1 MSISLAAPRAL
12 AALLTTAVIVAA
24 AISMPT
30 TPATAAPSAVTQT
43 FGYTGSVQTFTV
55 PSGVT
60 QLSVT
65 LAGAEGGRG
74 GRDGYFGTP
83 GGYKGQVT
91 GTIPVT
97 PGQLLTISV
106 GGGGTGGASCSNSQV
121 RAPGGAS
128 PLSGYAGGGGGMP
141 GSQGCSGGG
150 GGGGAATVLTAG
162 PDTIVAGGAGGGGG
176 SGQWAPLNGRQAEA
190 THSARADLTTGI
202 GQPGYNVQQICSGN
216 CDGGGGGGGGGGAQG
231 GAQGGVEFGTGQYT
245 EWLGYGGFPGANS
258 TAGLAS
264 LSATYTFFSG
274 NSGHGS
280 VSLTYSTGSADSP
293 TSVIGTTGDE
303 QIAVN
308 WTAPANEGGASVTDY
323 VVEFAEDAAT
333 PDWRVFEEGESA
345 STSAVVTGLANGTA
359 YVFRVS
365 AVNSFG
371 TSAPSAVSDPAFAS
385 GVPGAP
391 AITSVISQDAALT
404 VAFTAPSSPIVI
416 DRYEYQLD
424 GGPWVSTADAA
435 SPLLISGLS
444 NGTTYDV
451 RVRGVNAIGAGAGSE
466 PASGMA
472 ISTPGAPTIDA
483 VSPTIGGAIIEF
495 TPGFGGG
502 GTITGY
508 EYRVDG
514 GSWVDAGA
522 TSPVTVVGL
531 DDGTST
537 TVELRALNSAGA
549 GTPSAPVTVTTPSTP
564 AAPVIDEIE
573 AADESLQV
581 FFDAAADGGSAITDY
596 EYQLEA
602 GGDWTPLDTRA
613 SPATIT
619 GLVNGTSYEVRLR
632 AVNAVGTGTASAAVT
647 STPATT
653 PSAPS
658 IVGDTVAGSDATLSA
673 QFTAPD
679 SDGGSAITTYEYST
693 DGGATW
699 RARDAGTT
707 QSPLVI
713 TTLSSDGVTPLTNG
727 TTYYVE
733 VRAVNAQGPGTASGV
748 AEGIARTNPSA
759 PTISSITPGS
769 TELRVRFDAASN
781 GGSPITAYEYRV
793 DDGEWVSTGGLGT
806 AFSIAGLVNGTE
818 YLVTVRALNAV
829 GDGPS
834 SEPVAAT
841 PVAVPG
847 QPTIVS
853 YLPTDRTLTL
863 TVDLADDGGTEITGW
878 QYSTDAGATW
888 AAAGAE
894 SSPFSITSLS
904 SDVDARLVNGEN
916 YTVIVRATSA
926 AGTGAA
932 SAPRILTPRAVPAQP
947 VTALTA
953 LDGAVSVAF
962 SVADDGGSPV
972 LDLQYSLN
980 GAPFVSTGTLSTP
993 FVLTGLTNGQPATV
1007 ELRAV
1012 NVSGPSAVSDARSAT
1027 PRTVPGV
1034 PTAVGVAPGNALAA
1048 VSWSAPVSTGGAAI
1062 TQYTASAYATSS
1074 STTTLASCST
1084 ASTACEITGL
1094 SNDTTYFV
1102 SVVAENAAGTGP
1114 ASTPRASV
1122 LPLAKPSAPSLGA
1135 VTPANTFLSAAFTA
1149 GAAGSRSI
1157 TGYEYQLNGGEWR
1170 PASGTT
1176 SPLVISGL
1184 SNGTEYTVALRAVSA
1199 AGAGEASN
1207 TRTATPFTLPSTP
1220 DSATILAEP
1229 ASGSAIVSWEAP
1241 NANGS
1246 AITAY
1251 TVVAWSAATQGSQV
1265 RTCTTSGA
1273 TTCTVTGLSNGTTY
1287 YITIDATS
1295 AAGTSTRSTPRVP
1308 VVYTGKPGSVSGV
1321 TAVAG
1326 DAQATLSWNA
1336 GSAGASAVTDYTVW
1350 YRAAGDSEFVRFI
1363 DPVSTD
1369 RSATV
1374 TGLTNGTEYTFI
1386 VYAVNAQ
1393 GTSLASAP
1401 SAAVSPTGIGVAP
1414 TFEAPVRTPDGFT
1427 VAISNYSEVSTYG
1440 ATATNGASA
1449 SVSGSTVTV
1458 SGLAA
1463 NAESMVT
1470 VEAVRHGYT
1479 TASASTSG
1487 TSLEAGVA
1495 PVLGEPVS
1503 IDGGFTVQ
1511 LENLD
1516 ALAVYAFSLP
1526 GEATAALEGTTVTV
1540 VGLAPGESAELTVTA
1555 QRAGRADAPATVTG
1569 EALPAAPS
1577 PQLGD
1582 VTRTS
1587 DGFTVPLVDAV
1598 DGVDYSVS
1606 STEGVAAL
1614 SDGVIVVT
1622 GLDPEQEAT
1631 LTVTAALAAHVD
1643 ASTSVASSALGT
1655 GIAPALSLGD
1665 RTPDGFSA
1673 TIDNPQEGVDYLVST
1688 TAGSAVRSGTTIS
1701 VTGLAPGQ
1709 SATVTVV
1716 AVASGRTDAPSSVT
1730 SSALGQGAIDPAA
1743 PVPTLDGFR
1752 AEIQDFDAEA
1762 TYEVTT
1768 SAGAVELEGD
1778 TIVVT
1783 GLAPGESATVT
1794 IAFTK
1799 VGETDATAEV
1809 TGAALA
1815 IGTAPTFSPSTSAAR
1830 GFTFTITNYS
1840 AEISY
1845 TLAATNAGSVTRSGA
1860 TVTVAGLAPGATS
1873 AVTVT
1878 ASRDGYRD
1886 AAAVTSGVALPPAP
1900 TPPPAPAPEP
1910 EESTEPSTPTP
1921 PQTTPQNPGTSTAI
1935 VDGETRQST
1944 IVVDGERFTVS
1955 AQGAI
1960 LVVEPMSGGASSG
1973 ASGGTTPVVFV
1984 GGDVSIEVGGFAAD
1998 STIEIWAYST
2008 PTYLTSMTV
2017 GSDLAA
2023 GTVVTLPSSIRPGE
2037 HTIVVTGAGVDGE
2050 PIELSLGIL
2059 VVEEVEEVE
2068 ETAAEPAV
2076 VADDATEATTESDG
2090 GATSGI
2096 VIAFAILA
2104 LLLATGLLF
2113 FLLARRRQ
2121 RDSIDD
2127 SAAAG
2132 A

>member
-1 MSISLAAPRAL
+1 MSISHVAHRAL
-12 AALLTTAVIVAA
+12 AALLTTAVITAA

-30 TPATAAPSAVTQT
+30 APATAAPSAVTQT
-43 FGYTGSVQTFTV
+43 FSYTGAAQTFTV
-55 PSGVT
+55 PAGVT
-60 QLSVT
+60 QLYTVVT
-65 LAGAEGGRG
+65 GAEGGRG
-74 GRDGYFGTP
+74 GRDSQGEPIP
-83 GGYKGQVT
+83 GGYKGQVS
-91 GTIPVT
+91 GTIAVT
-97 PGQLLTISV
+97 PGQVLTIAV
-106 GGGGTGGASCSNSQV
+106 GGGGATGNSSTSSQT
-121 RAPGGAS
+121 RAAAGQS
-128 PLSGYAGGGGGMP
+128 PLTGYAGGRGGMP
-141 GSQGCSGGG
+141 GGQGSSGGG
-150 GGGGAATVLTAG
+150 GGGGAATVLLTG
-162 PDTIVAGGAGGGGG
+162 TETIVAGGAGGGGG
-176 SGQWAPLNGRQAEA
+176 SGQYYSLVGRQAEA
-190 THSARADLTTGI
+190 SHAPRTDMTTGI
-202 GQPGYNVQQICSGN
+202 GQDGLNVQDICTTR
-216 CDGGGGGGGGGGAQG
+216 CDGGGSGAGGGGAAG
-231 GAQGGVEFGTGQYT
+231 GSSGSIEFGIGADT

-264 LSATYTFFSG
+264 LSATYVYFSG
-274 NSGHGS
+274 NNGHGS
-280 VSLTYSTGSADSP
+280 VSLTYSTGSADAP

-303 QIAVN
+303 QIALS
-308 WTAPANEGGASVTDY
+308 WTAPANEGGASITDY
-323 VVEFAEDAAT
+323 VIAYAEDSAT
-333 PDWRVFEEGESA
+333 PDWQIVEEGESTA
-345 STSAVVTGLANGTA
+345 TTATVTGLTNGTA
-359 YVFRVS
+359 YIFRVA

-371 TSAPSAVSDPAFAS
+371 TSAPSAASDPVFAS
-385 GVPGAP
+385 GVPGP
-391 AITSVISQDAALT
+391 PSITSVISRDAALT
-404 VAFTAPSSPIVI
+404 VAFDAASSPIAI
-416 DRYEYQLD
+416 ERYEYQLD
-424 GGPWVSTADAA
+424 GGPWVVTAEDA

-451 RVRGVNAIGAGAGSE
+451 RLRGVNAIGAGAASD
-466 PASGMA
+466 PVSGMA

-483 VSPTIGGAIIEF
+483 VSPTIGGASIEF

-502 GTITGY
+502 GAITGY

-514 GSWVDAGA
+514 GSWVDAGT
-522 TSPVTVVGL
+522 TSPVTIVGL
-531 DDGTST
+531 DDGASAV
-537 TVELRALNSAGA
+537 VELRALNSAGA
-549 GTPSAPVTVTTPSTP
+549 GTPSTPVTVTTPSTP
-564 AAPVIDEIE
+564 DAPVIDGIT
-573 AADESLQV
+573 AADSSLQV
-581 FFDAAADGGSAITDY
+581 AFAAVFDGGSVVTDY

-602 GGDWTPLDTRA
+602 GGAWTPLGTTA

-619 GLVNGTSYEVRLR
+619 GLVNGTSYDVRLR
-632 AVNAVGTGTASAAVT
+632 AVNAVGASTPSTAVVG
-647 STPATT
+647 TPATT
-653 PSAPS
+653 PGAPS

-707 QSPLVI
+707 ESPLVI
-713 TTLSSDGVTPLTNG
+713 TTLSSDGTTPLTNG

-748 AEGIARTNPSA
+748 AEGIARTTPSA
-759 PTISSITPGS
+759 PTIASITPGS

-793 DDGEWVSTGGLGT
+793 DDGAWVSTGGLGT
-806 AFSIAGLVNGTE
+806 AFSIAGLTNGTE
-818 YLVTVRALNAV
+818 YLVTVRAVNAV

-863 TVDLADDGGTEITGW
+863 TVDLADDGGTEVTGW
-878 QYSTDAGATW
+878 EYSTDAGTTW
-888 AAAGAE
+888 AAAGAD

-916 YTVIVRATSA
+916 YTVIVRAASA

-947 VTALTA
+947 VTSLTA

-993 FVLTGLTNGQPATV
+993 FVLTGLTNGQPATI

-1012 NVSGPSAVSDARSAT
+1012 NASGPSAVSDARSAT
-1027 PRTVPGV
+1027 PRTVPGA
-1034 PTAVGVAPGNALAA
+1034 PTAVSVASGNALAE
-1048 VSWSAPVSTGGAAI
+1048 VSWSAPASAGGASI
-1062 TQYTASAYATSS
+1062 TQYTASAYATAS
-1074 STTTLASCST
+1074 STTALASCSS

-1102 SVVAENAAGTGP
+1102 SVVAENAAGTGA
-1114 ASTPRASV
+1114 ASAPRVSV
-1122 LPLAKPSAPSLGA
+1122 LPLAKPSAPSLGT
-1135 VTPANTFLSAAFTA
+1135 VTPANTFLSVAFTP

-1170 PASGTT
+1170 PAAST
-1176 SPLVISGL
+1176 SSPVVISGL
-1184 SNGTEYTVALRAVSA
+1184 TNGTEYTVAIRAVSA
-1199 AGAGEASN
+1199 AGAGAASN
-1207 TRTATPFTLPSTP
+1207 TRTATPFALPSTP
-1220 DSATILAEP
+1220 DSATIIAEP

-1246 AITAY
+1246 AITKY
-1251 TVVAWSAATQGSQV
+1251 TVVAWSAATQGSQL
-1265 RTCTTSGA
+1265 RTCTTTGA
-1273 TTCTVTGLSNGTTY
+1273 TSCTVTGLSNGTTY
-1287 YITIDATS
+1287 YITIDATN

-1321 TAVAG
+1321 TADAG
-1326 DAQATLSWNA
+1326 DAQASLTWNA
-1336 GSAGASAVTDYTVW
+1336 GAAGASAVSDYTVW
-1350 YRAAGDSEFVRFI
+1350 YRAVGDSDYTRFI
-1363 DPVSTD
+1363 EPVSTD

-1414 TFEAPVRTPDGFT
+1414 TFGVPVRTPDGFT
-1427 VAISNYSEVSTYG
+1427 VAISNYSEVTTYG

-1463 NAESMVT
+1463 NAESTVT

-1516 ALAVYAFSLP
+1516 ALAVYVFSLP
-1526 GEATAALEGTTVTV
+1526 GEATATLEGATVTV
-1540 VGLAPGESAELTVTA
+1540 AGLAPGESAELTVTA
-1555 QRAGRADAPATVTG
+1555 QRAGRADAPTTVTG

-1631 LTVTAALAAHVD
+1631 LTVTASLAAHVD
-1643 ASTSVASSALGT
+1643 ASTSVTSAALGT

-1673 TIDNPQEGVDYLVST
+1673 TIDNPQDGVGYLVST
-1688 TAGSAVRSGTTIS
+1688 TAGSIVRSGTTIT
-1701 VTGLAPGQ
+1701 VTGLAPAQ

-1716 AVASGRTDAPSSVT
+1716 AVATGRTDAPSSVT

-1743 PVPTLDGFR
+1743 PEPTLDGFR

-1768 SAGAVELEGD
+1768 SAGAVALEGE

-1799 VGETDATAEV
+1799 EGETDATAEV

-1815 IGTAPTFSPSTSAAR
+1815 IGTAPTFSSSTSSAR

-1878 ASRDGYRD
+1878 ASRVGYRD

-1910 EESTEPSTPTP
+1910 APEEPTEPSTPTP
-1921 PQTTPQNPGTSTAI
+1921 PQTTPQKPGTSTAI
-1935 VDGETRQST
+1935 VDGETQQST

-1955 AQGAI
+1955 TQGAT

-1998 STIEIWAYST
+1998 SSIEIWAYST

-2037 HTIVVTGAGVDGE
+2037 HTIVVTGTGADGE

-2059 VVEEVEEVE
+2059 VVEEIEEP
-2068 ETAAEPAV
+2068 AAEPAV
-2076 VADDATEATTESDG
+2076 VADDATEATTETGG
-2090 GATSGI
+2090 GAGAGMA
-2096 VIAFAILA
+2096 IAFAILA

-2121 RDSIDD
+2121 RGSTDD
-2127 SAAAG
+2127 SAAAR